1 MENKNADEGANESK
15 VEEEAAPAAAAA
27 EEAKP

>member
-1 MENKNADEGANESK
+1 MENKNADEGAKEK
-15 VEEEAAPAAAAA
+15 EEEEAAPAAAGA